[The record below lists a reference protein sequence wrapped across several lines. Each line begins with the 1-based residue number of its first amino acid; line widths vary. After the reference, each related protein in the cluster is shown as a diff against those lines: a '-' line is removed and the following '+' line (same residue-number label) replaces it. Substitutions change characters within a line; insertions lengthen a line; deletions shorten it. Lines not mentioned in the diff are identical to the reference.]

1 MGPRQNPRRATVLQ
15 SDGVKRSPS
24 WSAPNITEDSHGA
37 FRRDRRVVGT
47 QQRVCGRWPR
57 QDRARG
63 KGGERAG
70 GPGPVLPRAGDWG
83 DADRIGLEAGP
94 LSQWL
99 HAGLVAA

>member
-1 MGPRQNPRRATVLQ
+1 MGPRQNPGRATVLE

-47 QQRVCGRWPR
+47 QQRVRGGWRR

-70 GPGPVLPRAGDWG
+70 GPGRFFRGLETGVT
-83 DADRIGLEAGP
+83 RIGLEGGA
-94 LSQWL
+94 S
-99 HAGLVAA
+99 VAISAFIVCSNDA